1 MLESINTNNDIRT
14 NYNNLLNNI
23 QETTANLVGKIKRKN
38 NNNWVTNDT
47 ITGTSSDQRHPHFIG
62 RLYRSK
68 GKKFIGFS
76 SLPNKRIIVW
86 RKERG
91 RRILC

>member
-1 MLESINTNNDIRT
+1 MKCNEINVF
-14 NYNNLLNNI
+14 
-23 QETTANLVGKIKRKN
+23 ETFGNGIF
-38 NNNWVTNDT
+38 
-47 ITGTSSDQRHPHFIG
+47 GTSSDQRHPHFIG